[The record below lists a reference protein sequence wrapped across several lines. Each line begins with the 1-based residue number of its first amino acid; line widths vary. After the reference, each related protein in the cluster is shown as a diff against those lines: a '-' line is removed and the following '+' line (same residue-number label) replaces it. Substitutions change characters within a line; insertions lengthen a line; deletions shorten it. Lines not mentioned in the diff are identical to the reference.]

1 MPLMRMSSTC
11 DSTTRIMLKIL
22 QITSPVIIIIIIIII
37 IIVIVMSHTK
47 NSLAGIE

>member
-1 MPLMRMSSTC
+1 MRMSSTC

-37 IIVIVMSHTK
+37 IMSHTK

>member
-11 DSTTRIMLKIL
+11 DSTTRIKLKIL
-22 QITSPVIIIIIIIII
+22 QITSPVIII